1 MHPISGI
8 SPKIGMAS
16 NETKI
21 AESLALRTRR
31 WRLMQLLLLVHG
43 RRHPTV
49 SIHGHWLQ

>member
-1 MHPISGI
+1 MHSISGI